1 MLPIISDHPV
11 KRTLEYRLST
21 RCTCIAVAPSA
32 RPARKQQGR
41 GNTYARPDLNQPA
54 STNPGALHRAEERAL
69 KTACGMWATKY
80 DVMGSSATF
89 KSALKMAR
97 ESKREKQ

>member
-1 MLPIISDHPV
+1 
-11 KRTLEYRLST
+11 
-21 RCTCIAVAPSA
+21 
-32 RPARKQQGR
+32 
-41 GNTYARPDLNQPA
+41 
-54 STNPGALHRAEERAL
+54 
-69 KTACGMWATKY
+69 MWATKY